1 MSFRIL
7 GALLRKEFKMM
18 KSNPLIPRVIVIMP
32 LMVMLILPLV
42 ANLDV
47 RNVTVAVVD
56 NDNSMLS
63 RRIIANLSAPEELT
77 VVAVTPSPR
86 QAFDLVES
94 GKADVLVDIP
104 ARFERELKTIDIE
117 SNGVNSTKG
126 LLGQRYVAESVMATI
141 AGYAATQ
148 GRDIKSTSV
157 DTSIVNL
164 YNPTLDFSNYM
175 VPALIVV
182 MLIIICGFLPAL
194 NLVSEVENSTIEA
207 INVTPVG
214 KFTFVLSKLVPY
226 WLVAILVITEGM
238 LIGRFVYGLAPQ
250 GSIAAIYL
258 ASILFSLV
266 MSGLG
271 VAVANRSA
279 TILQCIFVMTAFII
293 IFQLM
298 GGLFTPISSMP
309 QWARII
315 TYAVPPRYF
324 NEIMRAIYLKGTG
337 VAELWQQFVLLGGM
351 AALFCSVAALS
362 YRKRS

>member
-18 KSNPLIPRVIVIMP
+18 KSNPLIPRVIIIMP

-47 RNVTVAVVD
+47 RNVNVTVVD

-63 RRIIANLSAPEELT
+63 HRIIADLSMPEELT
-77 VVAVTPSPR
+77 VVAVTPSAR
-86 QAFDLVES
+86 QALDLVER
-94 GKADVLVDIP
+94 GKADVMVDIP
-104 ARFERELKTIDIE
+104 DGLERELKTIDIE
-117 SNGVNSTKG
+117 ANGVNSTKG
-126 LLGQRYVAESVMATI
+126 LLGQRYVAESVMKTI
-141 AGYAATQ
+141 SGYAATQ
-148 GRDIKSTSV
+148 GRDIESTTGDANV
-157 DTSIVNL
+157 VNL
-164 YNPTLDFSNYM
+164 YNPTLNFKNYI

-214 KFTFVLSKLVPY
+214 KFTFVLSKLIPY
-226 WLVAILVITEGM
+226 WVVGIIVIAEGM

-250 GSIAAIYL
+250 GSVSAIFL

-279 TILQCIFVMTAFII
+279 TILQCIFVMMAFII

-309 QWARII
+309 EWAQII
-315 TYAVPPRYF
+315 TYAVPPRYY
-324 NEIMRAIYLKGTG
+324 NEIMRAIYLKGTSME
-337 VAELWQQFVLLGGM
+337 ELWLQFAMLSAM
-351 AALFCSVAALS
+351 ALLFCAAASLT
-362 YRKRS
+362 YRKRA